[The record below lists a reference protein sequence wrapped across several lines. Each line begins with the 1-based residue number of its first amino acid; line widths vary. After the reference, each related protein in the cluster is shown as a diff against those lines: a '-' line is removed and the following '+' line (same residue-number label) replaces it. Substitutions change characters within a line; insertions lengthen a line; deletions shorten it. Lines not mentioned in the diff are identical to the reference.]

1 MEFLLKRDVFKKM
14 LKKHILF
21 QLCLIIGL
29 LTVLYFALKSI
40 EEIYYI
46 IAPLVLIY
54 ELTKQTFVIIK
65 MKKEWYTYQLSLSD
79 DGIYKTQY
87 KKIDVTI
94 MGENIKKIIEVPN
107 SGLSVETHDAH
118 NSIFIPIYLESYEIV
133 RSKLAKW
140 CPIEESIIS
149 QPSMNSEDFQFRL
162 ASGNKNN
169 FFRKMKK
176 GVGFLLGG
184 FLALFITLFI
194 LVTVLL

>member
-29 LTVLYFALKSI
+29 LTILYFALKSV
-40 EEIYYI
+40 EEIYFI

-65 MKKEWYTYQLSLSD
+65 MKKEWYTYRLSLSN

-94 MGENIKKIIEVPN
+94 MGKNIKKIIEVPN

-118 NSIFIPIYLESYEIV
+118 NYIFIPSYLESYEIV
-133 RSKLAKW
+133 RSKLTKW
-140 CPIEESIIS
+140 CTIEESIIS
-149 QPSMNSEDFQFRL
+149 QPSMNSEDFQFKL
-162 ASGNKNN
+162 ASGNKND
-169 FFRKMKK
+169 FFGKIKK
-176 GVGFLLGG
+176 GVVFLLGG
-184 FLALFITLFI
+184 FLALSITLLV